1 MTVILVQCDVGVF
14 EKGAL
19 GNVFAE
25 DADDWDI
32 TNRNLDD
39 WDITNRNPD
48 DWDITNGNPDD
59 WDITNKTFTFADRDA
74 HLFFRLKLCLT

>member
-39 WDITNRNPD
+39 WDITN
-48 DWDITNGNPDD
+48 
-59 WDITNKTFTFADRDA
+59 KTFTFADRDA

>member
-48 DWDITNGNPDD
+48 DWDITN
-59 WDITNKTFTFADRDA
+59 KTFTFADRDA